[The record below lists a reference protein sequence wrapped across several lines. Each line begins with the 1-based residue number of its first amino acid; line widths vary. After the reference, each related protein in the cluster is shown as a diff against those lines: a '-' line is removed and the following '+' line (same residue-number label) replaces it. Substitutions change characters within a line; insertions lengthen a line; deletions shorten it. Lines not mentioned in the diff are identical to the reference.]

1 MSFFIHFQKE
11 FSMLKSAHVIAA
23 LQLSLMLVTPAFA
36 QNAPGPLEI
45 NGQKVLTLV
54 SNDPPG
60 LRCNNNIQVAAEL
73 ANTFKIPILIY
84 PVSFMPAGTK
94 APIVWYG
101 GENIAQSGGKLNGM
115 ISYTELADRFEV
127 DGVARQDKSGLLLSP
142 KVHSSF
148 EALKESIKAK

>member
-1 MSFFIHFQKE
+1 MNIRTF
-11 FSMLKSAHVIAA
+11 A
-23 LQLSLMLVTPAFA
+23 LTTALLGALSTSWA
-36 QNAPGPLEI
+36 QSAPGPLEI
-45 NGQKVLTLV
+45 DGRNVLTLV

-73 ANTFKIPILIY
+73 ANTYKVPILIY

-94 APIVWYG
+94 APIVWFG

-127 DGVARQDKSGLLLSP
+127 EGVAKQDKSGLLMAP
-142 KVHSSF
+142 AVKGSF
-148 EALKESIKAK
+148 DALKQSIKGK

>member
-1 MSFFIHFQKE
+1 MNVRTF
-11 FSMLKSAHVIAA
+11 A
-23 LQLSLMLVTPAFA
+23 LTAVLLGGTSLATA

-45 NGQKVLTLV
+45 DGRKVLTLV

-73 ANTFKIPILIY
+73 ANTYKVPILIY
-84 PVSFMPAGTK
+84 PVSYMPAGTK
-94 APIVWYG
+94 APIVWFG

-127 DGVARQDKSGLLLSP
+127 EGVDKQDKSGLLMTP
-142 KVHSSF
+142 AVNGSF
-148 EALKESIKAK
+148 EALKQSIKGK

>member
-1 MSFFIHFQKE
+1 MNIRTFAL
-11 FSMLKSAHVIAA
+11 MAA
-23 LQLSLMLVTPAFA
+23 LVSNSAVSWA
-36 QNAPGPLEI
+36 QTAPGPLEI
-45 NGQKVLTLV
+45 DGRKVLTLV

-73 ANTFKIPILIY
+73 ANTYKVPILIY

-94 APIVWYG
+94 APIVWFG

-127 DGVARQDKSGLLLSP
+127 EGVTKQDKSGLLMAP
-142 KVHSSF
+142 AVNSSF
-148 EALKESIKAK
+148 EALKQSIKGK

>member
-1 MSFFIHFQKE
+1 MNIRTFAL
-11 FSMLKSAHVIAA
+11 MTALVGNSAV
-23 LQLSLMLVTPAFA
+23 SWA
-36 QNAPGPLEI
+36 QTAPGPLEI
-45 NGQKVLTLV
+45 DGRKVLTLV

-73 ANTFKIPILIY
+73 ANTYKVPILIY

-94 APIVWYG
+94 APIVWFG

-127 DGVARQDKSGLLLSP
+127 EGVTKQDKSGLLMAP
-142 KVHSSF
+142 AVNSSF
-148 EALKESIKAK
+148 EALKQSIKGK

>member
-1 MSFFIHFQKE
+1 MNIRTFAFTTALLGTLAPSW
-11 FSMLKSAHVIAA
+11 AH
-23 LQLSLMLVTPAFA
+23 T
-36 QNAPGPLEI
+36 APGPLEI
-45 NGQKVLTLV
+45 DGRKVLTLV

-73 ANTFKIPILIY
+73 ANTYKVPILIY

-94 APIVWYG
+94 APIVWFG

-127 DGVARQDKSGLLLSP
+127 EGVTKQDKSGLLMAPAVNST
-142 KVHSSF
+142 F
-148 EALKESIKAK
+148 EALKQSIKGK

>member
-1 MSFFIHFQKE
+1 MAPFRIV
-11 FSMLKSAHVIAA
+11 SAIALTLAVHVP
-23 LQLSLMLVTPAFA
+23 SYA
-36 QNAPGPLEI
+36 QSAPGPTEI
-45 NGQKVLTLV
+45 DGRKVLTLV

-73 ANTFKIPILIY
+73 ANAYKVPILIY

-94 APIVWYG
+94 APIVWFW

-127 DGVARQDKSGLLLSP
+127 EGVTKQDKAGLLLSP
-142 KVHSSF
+142 RVNHSF
-148 EALKESIKAK
+148 EALKQSIKDK

>member
-1 MSFFIHFQKE
+1 MNIRTFALMIA
-11 FSMLKSAHVIAA
+11 LVNTSAAA
-23 LQLSLMLVTPAFA
+23 WA
-36 QNAPGPLEI
+36 QTAPGPLEI
-45 NGQKVLTLV
+45 YGRKVLVLV

-73 ANTFKIPILIY
+73 ANTYKVPILIY

-94 APIVWYG
+94 APIVWFG

-127 DGVARQDKSGLLLSP
+127 EGVTKQDKSGLLMAP
-142 KVHSSF
+142 AVNSSF
-148 EALKESIKAK
+148 EALKQSIKGK

>member
-1 MSFFIHFQKE
+1 
-11 FSMLKSAHVIAA
+11 MLKSTHVITA
-23 LQLSLMLVTPAFA
+23 LQLSLLLGASALA
-36 QNAPGPLEI
+36 QNAPGPLDI

-127 DGVARQDKSGLLLSP
+127 EGVARQDKTGLLLSP